1 MNNFYTCSSHIKTNR
16 KSNQKKEKLI
26 IYTMLVCQ
34 CNIYNVF
41 FFKKRGEWQSSFG
54 FYSTAVQI
62 LKQKMISLQKFPNA
76 TSVESKIYLKKE
88 TNLFNNVRSIK
99 SYFPFYLRTSIF
111 LYTHHIINVI
121 YFILWKKSLV
131 HLITFLTYFFT
142 DTNKY
147 WLVHYLAN

>member
-62 LKQKMISLQKFPNA
+62 LKQKMISLQKFPKA

-99 SYFPFYLRTSIF
+99 SYFPFLFKDQYFSLYSPYYKCYLF
-111 LYTHHIINVI
+111 
-121 YFILWKKSLV
+121 YFMEKKFGS
-131 HLITFLTYFFT
+131 FDYFSNLFF
-142 DTNKY
+142 Y
-147 WLVHYLAN
+147 